1 MSQLDLEFRRTL
13 ESAFTQAVNHLENL
27 DQTSVAA
34 TVELA
39 TLRERINQPLARAGV
54 APEQVISDLATDVA
68 GGLLGSAG
76 GRFFGWVIGGA
87 LPAAVGADWLTS
99 VWQQNSALYAC
110 SPAAAVVEETV
121 GIWLQDILGLPAEA
135 SFALVTGCQMAHVTC
150 LAAARHALLRN
161 RGWDVEA
168 RGMFGAPAIRI
179 LSSSERHGSFERAV
193 RLLGFGQ
200 SQVKLLPVNDAGQL
214 VTGALEAELKKD
226 TAAPTLVLLQ
236 AGDINI
242 GAYDEFA
249 TLIPIAKRYG
259 AWVHVDGA
267 FGLWAA
273 ASPRLRHL
281 VKGIEA
287 ADSWAT
293 DGHKWLNVPF
303 DSGFAFVADRE
314 AHRASLSIRASYLTH
329 ATDARDQV
337 DWNPE
342 WSRRA
347 RGFPAYAALRQL
359 GRDGVAELVERCC
372 RHAHS
377 LTTRIGALPG
387 AELLWEPTINQGLVR
402 FLDPRVGSAPG
413 AEAEA
418 AHDLRTD
425 EIIAAILKTGEAFFG
440 GTTWRG
446 RRAMRISVTN
456 WRTNEAEVDRVVNA
470 VAGVLSE
477 ARP

>member
-1 MSQLDLEFRRTL
+1 MSKLDPDFRKTL
-13 ESAFTQAVNHLENL
+13 DSAFTRAVTHLENL
-27 DQTSVAA
+27 DQASVAA
-34 TVELA
+34 TVDLG
-39 TLRERINQPLARAGV
+39 TLRARINKPLARAGV
-54 APEQVISDLATDVA
+54 APAQVISDLAEDVA

-76 GRFFGWVIGGA
+76 GRFYGWVIGGA

-121 GIWLQDILGLPAEA
+121 GVWLKEILGLPSQA

-161 RGWDVEA
+161 RGWDVESQ
-168 RGMFGAPAIRI
+168 GMSGAPAIRI
-179 LSSSERHGSFERAV
+179 LSSSECHGSFERAV

-200 SQVKLLPVNDAGQL
+200 SQVRLLPVDDQGRLIPN
-214 VTGALEAELKKD
+214 ALEDELKKD

-242 GAYDEFA
+242 GAYDEFEK
-249 TLIPIAKRYG
+249 LIPMAKRYA

-267 FGLWAA
+267 FGLWAG
-273 ASPRLRHL
+273 ASPRFRHL

-303 DSGFAFVADRE
+303 DSGFAFVADSE

-329 ATDARDQV
+329 ASDARDQV

-359 GRDGVAELVERCC
+359 GCDGIAELVERCC
-372 RHAHS
+372 RYAHS

-387 AELLWEPTINQGLVR
+387 AEVLWEPTINQGLVR
-402 FLDPRVGSAPG
+402 FLDQTDDTAVAD
-413 AEAEA
+413 
-418 AHDLRTD
+418 HDRRTD
-425 EIIAAILKTGEAFFG
+425 EVIAAILRTGEAFFG

-456 WRTNEAEVDRVVNA
+456 WRTTDADVDRVVNA
-470 VAGVLSE
+470 VANVLT
-477 ARP
+477 P

>member
-1 MSQLDLEFRRTL
+1 MAKLDHDFRATL
-13 ESAFTQAVNHLENL
+13 EAAFTHAVSHLENL
-27 DQTSVAA
+27 DETSVAA
-34 TVELA
+34 TADLE
-39 TLRERINQPLARAGV
+39 TLRARINKPLARASV
-54 APEQVISDLATDVA
+54 PPEQVIHELNADVG

-87 LPAAVGADWLTS
+87 LPAAVAADWLTS

-121 GIWLQDILGLPAEA
+121 GAWLKEILGLPPQA

-150 LAAARHALLRN
+150 LAAARHALLKRHD
-161 RGWDVEA
+161 WDVES

-179 LSSSERHGSFERAV
+179 LSSTECHGSFERAV
-193 RLLGFGQ
+193 RLLGFGH
-200 SQVKLLPVNDAGQL
+200 SQIKLLPVDAEGRL
-214 VTGALEAELKKD
+214 IPEALEDELKKD
-226 TAAPTLVLLQ
+226 STAPALVLLQ

-242 GAYDEFA
+242 GAYDSFEK
-249 TLIPIAKRYG
+249 LIPIAHASA

-267 FGLWAA
+267 FGLWAG

-281 VKGIEA
+281 VKGIDA

-303 DSGFAFVADRE
+303 DSGFAFVADPE
-314 AHRASLSIRASYLTH
+314 AHRASLSIRAAYLTH

-359 GRDGVAELVERCC
+359 GRDGVAEMIERCC

-377 LTTRIGALPG
+377 LTMRIGGLPG
-387 AELLWEPTINQGLVR
+387 AEVLWEPTINQGLVR
-402 FLDPRVGSAPG
+402 FLDEQP
-413 AEAEA
+413 EA
-418 AHDLRTD
+418 AEEAHDRRTD
-425 EIIAAILKTGEAFFG
+425 EVIAAILRTGEAFFG

-446 RRAMRISVTN
+446 KRAMRISVTN
-456 WRTNEAEVDRVVNA
+456 WRTTDADVDRVVKA
-470 VAGVLSE
+470 VAGVLE
-477 ARP
+477 LKGE